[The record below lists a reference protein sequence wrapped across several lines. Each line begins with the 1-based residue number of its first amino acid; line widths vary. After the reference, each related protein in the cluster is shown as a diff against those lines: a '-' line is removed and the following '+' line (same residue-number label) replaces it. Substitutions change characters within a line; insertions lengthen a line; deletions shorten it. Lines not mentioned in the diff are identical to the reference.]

1 GSSIDL
7 LLHGSEQFPALSC
20 SEEPCVKFCDG
31 PISFKA
37 GKKHFGGS
45 CHGLVINHNKF
56 ILFSELPGAK
66 NVVVQTS
73 ANLTHNQLRNYNDL
87 IIFRDDEVL
96 YDGFMQ
102 YWKSLLK
109 DDTKLTAFKTLVDR
123 NHVKVYFFPRLI
135 GSDPVLKLL
144 KRVSCQIPG
153 SMVRVSEASFTR
165 KDIAKELQRLSG
177 EGCDV
182 KVIARLDQR
191 VHSPSKGVIKALGA
205 DMKILPFKGKLESEK
220 LANTIH
226 TKLMLI
232 DASID
237 GSPERIPVVLTGSH
251 NLDLF
256 SLKTNDEVLMEVH
269 DRAIFQRYLQFWNQ
283 ILADAES
290 ANIQFVQ

>member
-1 GSSIDL
+1 
-7 LLHGSEQFPALSC
+7 
-20 SEEPCVKFCDG
+20 
-31 PISFKA
+31 
-37 GKKHFGGS
+37 
-45 CHGLVINHNKF
+45 
-56 ILFSELPGAK
+56 
-66 NVVVQTS
+66 
-73 ANLTHNQLRNYNDL
+73 
-87 IIFRDDEVL
+87 
-96 YDGFMQ
+96 
-102 YWKSLLK
+102 
-109 DDTKLTAFKTLVDR
+109 
-123 NHVKVYFFPRLI
+123 LI